1 MQWFA
6 DGEIPYSAAD
16 WITAGLEPNR
26 NLRQGCSPEDFK
38 AVIALHGGTEALAAL
53 IGVEADV

>member
-1 MQWFA
+1 MQRYA
-6 DGEIPYSAAD
+6 DGEIPYSAAG
-16 WITAGLEPNR
+16 WITAGLDPYR
-26 NLRQGCSPEDFK
+26 TLRQGCSPEDFK

>member
-1 MQWFA
+1 MQWYD

-16 WITAGLEPNR
+16 WITAGLDPNR
-26 NLRQGCSPEDFK
+26 TQRHGYSPEDFK

-53 IGVEADV
+53 IGVETDV